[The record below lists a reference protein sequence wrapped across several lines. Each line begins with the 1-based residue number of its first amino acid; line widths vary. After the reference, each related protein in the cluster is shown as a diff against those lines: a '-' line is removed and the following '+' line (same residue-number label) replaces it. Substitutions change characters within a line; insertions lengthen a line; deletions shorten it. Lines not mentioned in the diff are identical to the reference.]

1 MIQLFT
7 PLQVA
12 CRRACDWALRTSR
25 QAMSGS
31 MDPGGGSAALKQGQP
46 SLLAAMTRVRGAFM
60 GLAVFSALIN
70 ILYLSGSFYMLQVY
84 DRVLPSRSVPT
95 LIALSLLAGALFAGQ
110 AALDYFRSRILQQMA
125 RSLDERLSPR
135 VFNIVTR
142 LPLKPGGASTGLQPL
157 RDLDQLRSFLS
168 GGGPLGLFDLPWMPF
183 YLGICFLFHP
193 LIGIAALCG
202 ALLLVTLT
210 ICAEVFTRQAIADV
224 ARHAAARSTLIEAS
238 RRNAEVVAALGMR
251 RRLRAGWEATNLQHL
266 AAQERASGVSGGLS
280 AFTKAARSALQSGVL
295 GLGAFLAIHGEASSG
310 VIIAASIMTSR
321 ALAPVELVIAQWKSF
336 GAARQGW
343 RRLRELFVSLPEPTE
358 PMPLQKPSRAL
369 TVEGLGLAPPG
380 GARMVLSDLSFEL
393 RAGSALGVIG
403 PSASGKS
410 SLARAL
416 VGVWSPQRGSVR
428 LDGAALGQ
436 WSEEALGRHV
446 GYLPQDVELF
456 AGAIARNISR
466 FDDEPDPEAVIRA
479 ARQAGVHDLIVRLPD
494 GYDTLIGE
502 GGMSLS
508 GGQRQRIALARA
520 LYGDPFLVVLDEP
533 NSSLDVDGEQALTQA
548 ILNVRER
555 GGVAVVMAHRPSAL
569 ANVDLVLAMAN
580 GQVRAF
586 GPRDEVLRKVLR
598 PVAQPIQPIAT
609 GTG

>member
-1 MIQLFT
+1 
-7 PLQVA
+7 
-12 CRRACDWALRTSR
+12 
-25 QAMSGS
+25 
-31 MDPGGGSAALKQGQP
+31 
-46 SLLAAMTRVRGAFM
+46 
-60 GLAVFSALIN
+60 
-70 ILYLSGSFYMLQVY
+70 
-84 DRVLPSRSVPT
+84 
-95 LIALSLLAGALFAGQ
+95 
-110 AALDYFRSRILQQMA
+110 
-125 RSLDERLSPR
+125 
-135 VFNIVTR
+135 
-142 LPLKPGGASTGLQPL
+142 
-157 RDLDQLRSFLS
+157 
-168 GGGPLGLFDLPWMPF
+168 
-183 YLGICFLFHP
+183 
-193 LIGIAALCG
+193 
-202 ALLLVTLT
+202 
-210 ICAEVFTRQAIADV
+210 
-224 ARHAAARSTLIEAS
+224 
-238 RRNAEVVAALGMR
+238 
-251 RRLRAGWEATNLQHL
+251 
-266 AAQERASGVSGGLS
+266 
-280 AFTKAARSALQSGVL
+280 
-295 GLGAFLAIHGEASSG
+295 
-310 VIIAASIMTSR
+310 
-321 ALAPVELVIAQWKSF
+321 
-336 GAARQGW
+336 
-343 RRLRELFVSLPEPTE
+343 
-358 PMPLQKPSRAL
+358 MPLQKPSRVL

-380 GARMVLSDLSFEL
+380 GARMVVSNLSFEL

-456 AGAIARNISR
+456 AGTIARNISR
-466 FDDEPDPEAVIRA
+466 FDEEPDSEAVIRA

-569 ANVDLVLAMAN
+569 ATVDLALALAN
-580 GQVRAF
+580 GEARAF
-586 GPRDEVLRKVLR
+586 GSRDEVLRKVLR

>member
-1 MIQLFT
+1 M
-7 PLQVA
+7 
-12 CRRACDWALRTSR
+12 
-25 QAMSGS
+25 
-31 MDPGGGSAALKQGQP
+31 
-46 SLLAAMTRVRGAFM
+46 
-60 GLAVFSALIN
+60 
-70 ILYLSGSFYMLQVY
+70 
-84 DRVLPSRSVPT
+84 
-95 LIALSLLAGALFAGQ
+95 
-110 AALDYFRSRILQQMA
+110 
-125 RSLDERLSPR
+125 
-135 VFNIVTR
+135 
-142 LPLKPGGASTGLQPL
+142 
-157 RDLDQLRSFLS
+157 
-168 GGGPLGLFDLPWMPF
+168 
-183 YLGICFLFHP
+183 
-193 LIGIAALCG
+193 
-202 ALLLVTLT
+202 
-210 ICAEVFTRQAIADV
+210 
-224 ARHAAARSTLIEAS
+224 
-238 RRNAEVVAALGMR
+238 VVS
-251 RRLRAGWEATNLQHL
+251 N
-266 AAQERASGVSGGLS
+266 
-280 AFTKAARSALQSGVL
+280 
-295 GLGAFLAIHGEASSG
+295 
-310 VIIAASIMTSR
+310 
-321 ALAPVELVIAQWKSF
+321 
-336 GAARQGW
+336 
-343 RRLRELFVSLPEPTE
+343 
-358 PMPLQKPSRAL
+358 
-369 TVEGLGLAPPG
+369 
-380 GARMVLSDLSFEL
+380 LSFEL

-456 AGAIARNISR
+456 AGTIARNISR
-466 FDDEPDPEAVIRA
+466 FDEEPDSEAVIRA

-569 ANVDLVLAMAN
+569 ATVDQALALAN
-580 GQVRAF
+580 GEARAF
-586 GPRDEVLRKVLR
+586 GSRDEVLRKVLR